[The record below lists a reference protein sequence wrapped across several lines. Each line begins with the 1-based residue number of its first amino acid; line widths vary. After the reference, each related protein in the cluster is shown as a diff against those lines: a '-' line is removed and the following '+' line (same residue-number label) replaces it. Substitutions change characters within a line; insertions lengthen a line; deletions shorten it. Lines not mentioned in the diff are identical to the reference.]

1 MTAPRAAC
9 GALVLVLGGAA
20 ALIAPPGCRGE
31 ARAPGAGAGTGA
43 STASGATG
51 SPGSPGSG
59 DDKLAWPAIDE
70 AALAALQTTERFEL
84 GAQAPLAI
92 TPDGAV
98 LFRRSTPR
106 SRVADLYQLDA
117 AGKITQLAN
126 AAALIAA
133 PPPALPGAPPARGSA
148 AEPPAPPAPPD
159 PGAGIEA
166 ISLSDDGARVLIPL
180 AGRLFLVE
188 RAAGTV
194 RELAIGPYRDA
205 QLSPDGK
212 RVAFVRGGDLWVLA
226 IGEPQPTRIAQHPA
240 ADKPADEGARD
251 YATPDP
257 AARAFGRDRGYW
269 WSPDSQAIAFER
281 CDARAVEPQYVADPR
296 HPEQPPVVTRIPRPG
311 QPIARVDLGI
321 VSVRGGAPRW
331 VSWDFEHYPYV
342 AQAIWPAKGP
352 LTLVVAG
359 RGQTLDAVL
368 TVDPAS
374 GATRAVV
381 VDKEPTWVNVVPDGL
396 AWLPDGSGFL
406 WMTESLGAWTL
417 ERYAADGSHA
427 GTVVTPNVGIRRI
440 VGVSDDGR
448 DVVFEGAAD
457 PREQHVWR
465 VPLAGGAPIALT
477 SGGGVHTARAAHGV
491 VAIRSLLKA
500 GGRAAVVV
508 RADGS
513 RVPLPSVAEHP
524 PAAPTTQFETVTLND
539 HAQFAAVTRPHAFDP
554 KVRYP
559 VVLRL
564 DGAPDGKGVL
574 DALDTYALDQWYA
587 DQGFIVVRSDGRGTV
602 NGDRA
607 WQRAIAGDVLTIPMT
622 DQIDALKRLAAHHP
636 ELDLARVGALGGEV
650 GGYLAA
656 MAVLLHPDVFAAAVA
671 VSPITDWSLVDA
683 AYAERYMKAP
693 AFNAEGYR
701 RTTAAVY
708 ADHLTRPLLLLPAV
722 PGSRIAIAHAFQ
734 LIDALSAAGKH
745 AEIATW
751 PDRADAAHRI
761 AATRLVLDFFRQQLG
776 PPVRPQVM
784 PAAKT
789 DDDDEEEERERAR
802 RGSAGAADKD
812 KDKDRH

>member
-1 MTAPRAAC
+1 M
-9 GALVLVLGGAA
+9 
-20 ALIAPPGCRGE
+20 
-31 ARAPGAGAGTGA
+31 
-43 STASGATG
+43 
-51 SPGSPGSG
+51 
-59 DDKLAWPAIDE
+59 
-70 AALAALQTTERFEL
+70 
-84 GAQAPLAI
+84 
-92 TPDGAV
+92 
-98 LFRRSTPR
+98 
-106 SRVADLYQLDA
+106 
-117 AGKITQLAN
+117 
-126 AAALIAA
+126 
-133 PPPALPGAPPARGSA
+133 
-148 AEPPAPPAPPD
+148 
-159 PGAGIEA
+159 
-166 ISLSDDGARVLIPL
+166 LIPL
-180 AGRLFLVE
+180 AGRLFLLE
-188 RAAGTV
+188 RATGTT

-212 RVAFVRGGDLWVLA
+212 RIAFVRGGDLWVLT

-240 ADKPADEGARD
+240 ADKPADDGARD

-257 AARAFGRDRGYW
+257 AARAFGRDHGFW
-269 WSPDSQAIAFER
+269 WSPDSQSIAFER
-281 CDARAVEPQYVADPR
+281 CDARAVEPHYVADPR
-296 HPEQPPVVTRIPRPG
+296 HPEQPPAMTRIPLPG
-311 QPIARVDLGI
+311 KPIARVDLGI
-321 VSVRGGAPRW
+321 VPVRGGAPRW
-331 VSWDFEHYPYV
+331 VSWDFEHYPYL
-342 AQAIWPAKGP
+342 AQVIWPARGP
-352 LTLVVAG
+352 LTLVVVG
-359 RGQTLDAVL
+359 RGQTLDAVV

-374 GATRAVV
+374 GATRPVV

-406 WMTESLGAWTL
+406 WMTESGGAWTL
-417 ERYAADGSHA
+417 ERHAADGSHV
-427 GTVVTPNVGIRRI
+427 GTVVTPDVGIRRI
-440 VGVSDDGR
+440 VGVSDDGH
-448 DVVFEGAAD
+448 DVVFEGAAN

-465 VPLAGGAPIALT
+465 ISLAGGTPVALT
-477 SGGGVHTARAAHGV
+477 SGGGVHAALAAHGV

-500 GGRAAVVV
+500 GGRAVVVV

-513 RVPLPSVAEHP
+513 RVPLPSIAEHP
-524 PAAPTTQFETVTLND
+524 AAPPTTQFETVTLND

-559 VVLRL
+559 VVLRI

-574 DALDTYALDQWYA
+574 DALDIYALDQWYA

-607 WQRAIAGDVLTIPMT
+607 WQRAVSGDVLTIPMT
-622 DQIDALKRLAAHHP
+622 DQIDALKRLGAHHP
-636 ELDLARVGALGGEV
+636 ELDTSRVGALGGEV

-722 PGSRIAIAHAFQ
+722 PGNRIATAHAFQ

-761 AATRLVLDFFRQQLG
+761 AATRLVLDFFRERLG

-789 DDDDEEEERERAR
+789 DDDDEEEEREHAK
-802 RGSAGAADKD
+802 RGSEHAGDKD
-812 KDKDRH
+812 HH